1 MQLIGTSTGA
11 IDLQINGA
19 LGVSFNQISAENYHL
34 LPEIC
39 KMLWQMGIDA
49 FLPTLVTTSLADLH
63 RSMFY
68 LAQFV
73 GKSQP
78 RSAQIIGLHLEGPF
92 LNPNKRGAHPL
103 EHLQELN
110 LKNIQALLQDFT
122 GIVKLITLAPE
133 LDPTGKCI
141 AYLVNQGIIVSMGHS
156 QADQEAVAIAIEQGA
171 SMVTHIFNAMPSLHH
186 RQVNLLTEALLNK
199 NLYCGAIAD
208 GIHVHPRL
216 MELLLRLKGK
226 QLFLVSDALAPLGLP
241 DGVYPWDQRQI
252 KIEQGTARLP
262 DGTLAGTT
270 LPLWQSVL
278 NLVRWGICDL
288 TTAINTVTQT
298 PCEILGITLS
308 DSLQW
313 YALADGSYAYR
324 RLDQVLI

>member
-1 MQLIGTSTGA
+1 MQLIGTSAGA

-19 LGVSFNQISAENYHL
+19 LGVSFNSITAENYHL

-49 FLPTLVTTSLADLH
+49 FLPTLVTTSLRDLH
-63 RSMFY
+63 RSIFY
-68 LAQFV
+68 LSQLV
-73 GKSQP
+73 GKQQP
-78 RSAQIIGLHLEGPF
+78 QSAQIIGLHLEGPF
-92 LNPNKRGAHPL
+92 LNPHKRGAHPL

-110 LKNIQALLQDFT
+110 LANIQVLLQDFT
-122 GIVKLITLAPE
+122 SIVKLITLAPE

-141 AYLVNQGIIVSMGHS
+141 AYLVNQGIIVSLGHS
-156 QADQEAVAIAIEQGA
+156 QADQETTAIAIQQGA
-171 SMVTHIFNAMPSLHH
+171 SMITHIFNAMPSLHH
-186 RQVNLLTEALLNK
+186 RQVNLLTEALLNR
-199 NLYCGAIAD
+199 NIYCGAIAD
-208 GIHVHPRL
+208 GVHVHPRL
-216 MELLLRLKGK
+216 IELLLRLKGNR
-226 QLFLVSDALAPLGLP
+226 LFLVSDALAPLGLP
-241 DGVYPWDQRQI
+241 DGIYPWDRREI
-252 KIEQGTARLP
+252 TITGGTARLP

-298 PCEILGITLS
+298 PCEILGISLT

-313 YALADGSYAYR
+313 YKLADGSYAYR
-324 RLDQVLI
+324 RCGQDLI

>member
-1 MQLIGTSTGA
+1 MQLIGTSSGA

-19 LGVSFNQISAENYHL
+19 LGLSFNAITAENCHRI
-34 LPEIC
+34 PDIC
-39 KMLWQMGIDA
+39 AMLWQMGIDA

-68 LAQFV
+68 LSQFV
-73 GKSQP
+73 GKTQP
-78 RSAQIIGLHLEGPF
+78 QSAQIIGLHLEGPF

-103 EHLQELN
+103 AYLQELN
-110 LKNIQALLQDFT
+110 LANVLALLEDYT
-122 GIVKLITLAPE
+122 GIVKVITLAPE
-133 LDPTGKCI
+133 LDPTGKSI
-141 AYLVNQGIIVSMGHS
+141 AYLVNQGIIVSLGHS
-156 QADQEAVAIAIEQGA
+156 QADQETTAIAIQQGA
-171 SMVTHIFNAMPSLHH
+171 TMVTHVFNAMPSLHH

-199 NLYCGAIAD
+199 NIYCGAIAD
-208 GIHVHPRL
+208 GVHVHPQ
-216 MELLLRLKGK
+216 MIELLLRLKSNK
-226 QLFLVSDALAPLGLP
+226 LFLVSDALAPLGLP
-241 DGVYPWDQRQI
+241 EGVYPWDQRQI
-252 KIEQGTARLP
+252 KIERGTARLP

-298 PCEILGITLS
+298 PCQILGITLP

-313 YALADGSYAYR
+313 FELAEGSYEYR
-324 RLDQVLI
+324 RFVKT